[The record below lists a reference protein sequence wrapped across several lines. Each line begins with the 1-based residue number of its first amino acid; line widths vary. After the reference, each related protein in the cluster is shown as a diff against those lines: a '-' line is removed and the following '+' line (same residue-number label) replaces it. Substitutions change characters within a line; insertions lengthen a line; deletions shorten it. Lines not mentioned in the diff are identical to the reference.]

1 MVYLPLSAYY
11 LRLQGYYIPIN
22 MLTTQLVLLHGF
34 GEDERI
40 WADFLPYIGDNFTI
54 LTPSYASWTDCATI
68 ADYAKKIQSS
78 LPSGLQFCVVGH
90 SMGGYIALELASLFP
105 EQIEKV
111 VMLHSTFVAD
121 SEEKKI
127 NRDRTAEL
135 LSKKGTGFFIG
146 PFLPNLFASASQEL
160 ISTLASRYR
169 ELPAAGL
176 IAATKAMRDRKD
188 FTTFIQTTDIPVLFI
203 LGEQDALIS
212 PESITRFVTKSVVIL
227 PNVGHQGTYEAPEA
241 VALAI
246 NQFVHV

>member
-1 MVYLPLSAYY
+1 MPA
-11 LRLQGYYIPIN
+11 
-22 MLTTQLVLLHGF
+22 TQLVFLHGF
-34 GEDERI
+34 GEDERV
-40 WADFLPYIGDNFTI
+40 WSDFLPFHSWSFSTI
-54 LTPSYASWTDCATI
+54 CPSYADWTDCSTL
-68 ADYAKKIQSS
+68 ADYARKIISS
-78 LPSGLQFCVVGH
+78 LPLFDDFILVGH
-90 SMGGYIALELASLFP
+90 SMGGYIALEIASKFP
-105 EQIEKV
+105 ERVKKV

-121 SEEKKI
+121 TQEKKI
-127 NRDRTAEL
+127 NRDRTVEL
-135 LSKKGTGFFIG
+135 LAKKGTGFFIG

-176 IAATKAMRDRKD
+176 IAATKAMRDRTD

-203 LGEQDALIS
+203 LGEQDTLIS

-241 VALAI
+241 VAMAI

>member
-1 MVYLPLSAYY
+1 MPA
-11 LRLQGYYIPIN
+11 
-22 MLTTQLVLLHGF
+22 TQLVFLHGF
-34 GEDERI
+34 GEDERV
-40 WADFLPYIGDNFTI
+40 WSDFLPFHSWSFSTI
-54 LTPSYASWTDCATI
+54 CPSYADWTDCATL
-68 ADYAKKIQSS
+68 ADYARKIISS
-78 LPSGLQFCVVGH
+78 LPLFDDFILVGH
-90 SMGGYIALELASLFP
+90 SMGGYIALEIASKFP
-105 EQIEKV
+105 ERVKKV

-121 SEEKKI
+121 TQEKKI
-127 NRDRTAEL
+127 NRDRTVEL
-135 LSKKGTGFFIG
+135 LAKKGTGFFIG

-176 IAATKAMRDRKD
+176 IAATKAMRDRTD

-227 PNVGHQGTYEAPEA
+227 PNVGHLGTYEAPEA
-241 VALAI
+241 VAMAI

>member
-1 MVYLPLSAYY
+1 MPA
-11 LRLQGYYIPIN
+11 
-22 MLTTQLVLLHGF
+22 TQLVFLHGF
-34 GEDERI
+34 GEDERV
-40 WADFLPYIGDNFTI
+40 WSDFLPFHSWSFSTI
-54 LTPSYASWTDCATI
+54 CPSYVDWTDCATL
-68 ADYAKKIQSS
+68 ADYARKIIAF
-78 LPSGLQFCVVGH
+78 LPLFDNFILVGH
-90 SMGGYIALELASLFP
+90 SMGGYIALEIASQFP
-105 EQIEKV
+105 ERVQKV

-121 SEEKKI
+121 TQEKKI
-127 NRDRTAEL
+127 NRDRTVEL
-135 LSKKGTGFFIG
+135 LAKKGTSFFIG

-176 IAATKAMRDRKD
+176 IAAAKAMRDRTY

-241 VALAI
+241 VAMAI

>member
-1 MVYLPLSAYY
+1 MPA
-11 LRLQGYYIPIN
+11 
-22 MLTTQLVLLHGF
+22 TQLVFLHGF
-34 GEDERI
+34 GEDERV
-40 WADFLPYIGDNFTI
+40 WSDFLPFHSWSFSTI
-54 LTPSYASWTDCATI
+54 CPSYADWTDCATL
-68 ADYAKKIQSS
+68 ADYARKIISS
-78 LPSGLQFCVVGH
+78 LPLFDDFILVGH
-90 SMGGYIALELASLFP
+90 SMGGYIALEIASQFP
-105 EQIEKV
+105 ERVKKV

-121 SEEKKI
+121 TQEKKI
-127 NRDRTAEL
+127 NRDRTVEL
-135 LSKKGTGFFIG
+135 LAKKGTSFFIG

-176 IAATKAMRDRKD
+176 IAATKAMRDRTD

-241 VALAI
+241 VAMAI

>member
-1 MVYLPLSAYY
+1 MPA
-11 LRLQGYYIPIN
+11 
-22 MLTTQLVLLHGF
+22 TQLVFLHGF
-34 GEDERI
+34 GEDERV
-40 WADFLPYIGDNFTI
+40 WSDFLPFHSWSFSAIC
-54 LTPSYASWTDCATI
+54 PSYADWTDCASL
-68 ADYAKKIQSS
+68 ADYARKIIAF
-78 LPSGLQFCVVGH
+78 LPLLDDFILVGH
-90 SMGGYIALELASLFP
+90 SMGGYIALEIASQFP
-105 EQIEKV
+105 ERVKKV

-121 SEEKKI
+121 TQEKKI
-127 NRDRTAEL
+127 NRDRTVEL
-135 LSKKGTGFFIG
+135 LAKKGTSLFIG

-176 IAATKAMRDRKD
+176 IAATKAMRDRTD

>member
-1 MVYLPLSAYY
+1 MPA
-11 LRLQGYYIPIN
+11 I
-22 MLTTQLVLLHGF
+22 QLVFLHGF
-34 GEDERI
+34 GEDERV
-40 WADFLPYIGDNFTI
+40 WSDFLPFHSWSFST
-54 LTPSYASWTDCATI
+54 LCPSYANWTDCSSL
-68 ADYAKKIQSS
+68 ADYARKIVAS
-78 LPSGLQFCVVGH
+78 LPHYGDFILVGH
-90 SMGGYIALELASLFP
+90 SMGGYIAMEIAAQFP
-105 EQIEKV
+105 ERVKKV

-121 SEEKKI
+121 TEEKKI

-135 LSKKGTGFFIG
+135 LLKKGTAFFIG

-188 FTTFIQTTDIPVLFI
+188 FTTFVQTSKIPILFI

-241 VALAI
+241 VAMAI

>member
-1 MVYLPLSAYY
+1 MPA
-11 LRLQGYYIPIN
+11 I
-22 MLTTQLVLLHGF
+22 QLVFLHGF
-34 GEDERI
+34 GEDERV
-40 WADFLPYIGDNFTI
+40 WSDFLPFHSWSFST
-54 LTPSYASWTDCATI
+54 LCPSYANWTDCTTLAE
-68 ADYAKKIQSS
+68 YARKIVAS
-78 LPSGLQFCVVGH
+78 LPHYGDFILVGH
-90 SMGGYIALELASLFP
+90 SMGGYIALEIAAQFP
-105 EQIEKV
+105 ERVKKV

-121 SEEKKI
+121 TEEKKI

-135 LSKKGTGFFIG
+135 LLKKGTAFFIG
-146 PFLPNLFASASQEL
+146 PFLPNLFASASQVL

-188 FTTFIQTTDIPVLFI
+188 FTTFVQTSKIPILFI

-241 VALAI
+241 VAMAI

>member
-1 MVYLPLSAYY
+1 MPA
-11 LRLQGYYIPIN
+11 I
-22 MLTTQLVLLHGF
+22 QLVFLHGF
-34 GEDERI
+34 GEDERV
-40 WADFLPYIGDNFTI
+40 WADFLPFHTWPFPVIY
-54 LTPSYASWTDCATI
+54 PSYAEWTDCATL
-68 ADYAKKIQSS
+68 ADYARKIVSS
-78 LPSGLQFCVVGH
+78 LPLSGDFILVGH
-90 SMGGYIALELASLFP
+90 SMGGYIALEIASQFP
-105 EQIEKV
+105 ERVKKV

-121 SEEKKI
+121 TEEKKI

-176 IAATKAMRDRKD
+176 IAATKAMRDRND
-188 FTTFIQTTDIPVLFI
+188 FTTFIQTTEIPFLFI
-203 LGEQDALIS
+203 LGEKDVLIS
-212 PESITRFVTKSVVIL
+212 AESITRFVTKSVVIL

-241 VALAI
+241 VAMAI

>member
-1 MVYLPLSAYY
+1 MPA
-11 LRLQGYYIPIN
+11 I
-22 MLTTQLVLLHGF
+22 QLVFLHGF
-34 GEDERI
+34 GEDERV
-40 WADFLPYIGDNFTI
+40 WSDFLPFHSWSFST
-54 LTPSYASWTDCATI
+54 LCPSYATWTDCATL
-68 ADYAKKIQSS
+68 ADYARKIVAS
-78 LPSGLQFCVVGH
+78 LPHYGDFILVGH
-90 SMGGYIALELASLFP
+90 SMGGYIALEIAAQFP
-105 EQIEKV
+105 ERVKKV

-121 SEEKKI
+121 TEEKKI

-135 LSKKGTGFFIG
+135 LLKKGTAFFIG

-188 FTTFIQTTDIPVLFI
+188 FTTFVQTSKIPILFI

-241 VALAI
+241 VAMAI

>member
-1 MVYLPLSAYY
+1 MPA
-11 LRLQGYYIPIN
+11 
-22 MLTTQLVLLHGF
+22 TQLVFLHGF
-34 GEDERI
+34 GEDERV
-40 WADFLPYIGDNFTI
+40 WSDFLPFHSWSFSAIC
-54 LTPSYASWTDCATI
+54 PSYANWTDCATL
-68 ADYAKKIQSS
+68 ADYARKIISS
-78 LPSGLQFCVVGH
+78 LPLFDDFIIVGH
-90 SMGGYIALELASLFP
+90 SMGGYIALEIASEFP
-105 EQIEKV
+105 ERVKKV

-121 SEEKKI
+121 TQEKKI
-127 NRDRTAEL
+127 NRDRTVEL
-135 LSKKGTGFFIG
+135 LAKKGTSFFIG

-176 IAATKAMRDRKD
+176 IAATKAMRDRND

-241 VALAI
+241 VAMAI

>member
-1 MVYLPLSAYY
+1 MPA
-11 LRLQGYYIPIN
+11 
-22 MLTTQLVLLHGF
+22 TQLVFLHGF
-34 GEDERI
+34 GEDERV
-40 WADFLPYIGDNFTI
+40 WSDFLPFHPWSFSAIC
-54 LTPSYASWTDCATI
+54 PSYADWTDCATL
-68 ADYAKKIQSS
+68 ADYAHKIISS
-78 LPSGLQFCVVGH
+78 LPLFDDFILVGH
-90 SMGGYIALELASLFP
+90 SMGGYIALEIASQFP
-105 EQIEKV
+105 ERVKKV

-121 SEEKKI
+121 TQEKKI
-127 NRDRTAEL
+127 NRDRTVEL
-135 LSKKGTGFFIG
+135 LAKKGTSFFIG

-176 IAATKAMRDRKD
+176 IAATKAMRDRTD
-188 FTTFIQTTDIPVLFI
+188 FTSFIQTTDIPVLFI

-241 VALAI
+241 VAMAI

>member
-1 MVYLPLSAYY
+1 MPA
-11 LRLQGYYIPIN
+11 
-22 MLTTQLVLLHGF
+22 TQLVFLHGF
-34 GEDERI
+34 GEDERV
-40 WADFLPYIGDNFTI
+40 WSDFLPFHSWSFSTI
-54 LTPSYASWTDCATI
+54 CPSYADWTDCATLV
-68 ADYAKKIQSS
+68 DYAHKIIAS
-78 LPSGLQFCVVGH
+78 LPADASFVLVGH
-90 SMGGYIALELASLFP
+90 SMGGYIALEIASQFP
-105 EQIEKV
+105 ERVKKV

-121 SEEKKI
+121 TQEKKI
-127 NRDRTAEL
+127 NRDRTVEL
-135 LSKKGTGFFIG
+135 LAKKGTSFFIG

-176 IAATKAMRDRKD
+176 IAATKAMRDRTD

-241 VALAI
+241 VAMAI